1 MKPSHAYFCM
11 YGLKTLE
18 VTTHGLIKLFTL
30 LVKYYNGLLGRQTSK
45 RGMDEVTFF
54 YVGDLFCIHLD
65 TKYANFQEKN
75 LRGDFWKKCL
85 NFSL

>member
-30 LVKYYNGLLGRQTSK
+30 LVKYFNDLLGRQNAEQGKKFQTFHCSN
-45 RGMDEVTFF
+45 VT
-54 YVGDLFCIHLD
+54 I
-65 TKYANFQEKN
+65 Q
-75 LRGDFWKKCL
+75 
-85 NFSL
+85 